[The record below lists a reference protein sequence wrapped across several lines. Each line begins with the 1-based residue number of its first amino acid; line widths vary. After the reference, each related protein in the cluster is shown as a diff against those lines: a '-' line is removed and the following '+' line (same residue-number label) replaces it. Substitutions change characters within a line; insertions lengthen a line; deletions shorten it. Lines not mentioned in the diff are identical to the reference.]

1 MRTVYYRRL
10 IAHTLHVVQPD
21 RSGPSPVEI
30 SKYSAIVPEIHK
42 RKKIKKIQCMH
53 NAYSHILIDMQ
64 PVETHRQLRQIG
76 LWY

>member
-42 RKKIKKIQCMH
+42 RKKIKKYNACIMH
-53 NAYSHILIDMQ
+53 IRIF
-64 PVETHRQLRQIG
+64 
-76 LWY
+76 